1 MPETIILMGEERM
14 EKTIESLK
22 KDLSLIRTGRANP
35 AVLNEVRV
43 NYYGVP
49 TPINQMASISVPEA
63 QLIVIKP
70 FDKSQLKE
78 VEKAIQLADLNLVPQ
93 SDGTVIR
100 INFPALTEARRKEI
114 CKDVKKLGEDA
125 KVACRN
131 IRRDI
136 NEQLKKL
143 EKNSE
148 ISEDQLKDFNDEVQ
162 KLTDKYTAKCEEL
175 AKDKEKQVMQI

>member
-100 INFPALTEARRKEI
+100 INFPALTEQRRKEI

-131 IRRDI
+131 IRRDL
-136 NEQLKKL
+136 NDQLKKL

-148 ISEDQLKDFNDEVQ
+148 ISEDQLNDYNEEVQ
-162 KLTDKYTAKCEEL
+162 KLTDKFTAKCEEL

>member
-22 KDLSLIRTGRANP
+22 KDLSIIRTGRANP
-35 AVLNEVRV
+35 AVLNDVRV

-114 CKDVKKLGEDA
+114 CKDVKKLGEEA

-131 IRRDI
+131 IRRDL
-136 NEQLKKL
+136 NDQLKKL

-148 ISEDQLKDFNDEVQ
+148 ISEDELNNYNEEVQ
-162 KLTDKYTAKCEEL
+162 KLTDKFTAKCEEL

>member
-1 MPETIILMGEERM
+1 MELNNKKVLEEKFM
-14 EKTIESLK
+14 YSHIEEKMKKTIGVLDEQLAGV
-22 KDLSLIRTGRANP
+22 RAGRANP
-35 AVLNEVRV
+35 KILDKITVD
-43 NYYGVP
+43 YYGVP

-114 CKDVKKLGEDA
+114 CKDVKKLGEEA

-148 ISEDQLKDFNDEVQ
+148 ISGSESFAIISASCKSFIIFL
-162 KLTDKYTAKCEEL
+162 
-175 AKDKEKQVMQI
+175 